1 MISTRTFLLSII
13 FGALIVFPSCISS
26 QTLGHPLLY
35 EQDFEGLREL
45 DAFMMTDASAWRI
58 KDTLDNKALELFG
71 KSDYSPRVRS
81 PFNIA
86 CISTHRFDDFVLE
99 FNAAQTGKEYGHRDM
114 CFFFGMK
121 DPANFYY
128 VHIATKAD
136 PHAHNIFLV
145 NDEPRV
151 AIAEKT
157 TDGIDWGK
165 PGSWHKIKI
174 IRKIET
180 GLIQVYF
187 DDMENPIMETHD
199 THFEGGYIG
208 FGSFDD
214 TGMVDNI
221 KIWGETS
228 LEKSKG
234 FFPN

>member
-1 MISTRTFLLSII
+1 MICTRNNLLCVLLGAIFL
-13 FGALIVFPSCISS
+13 FPSCMSA
-26 QTLGHPLLY
+26 QTYTYPLLY
-35 EQDFEGLREL
+35 EEDFESLSGPVP
-45 DAFMMTDASAWRI
+45 FMMTDSNAWRI

-81 PFNIA
+81 PLNIA

-99 FNAAQTGKEYGHRDM
+99 FDAAQTGKEYGHRDM

-157 TDGIDWGK
+157 TEGIDWGK
-165 PGSWHKIKI
+165 PGSWHNIKI
-174 IRKIET
+174 IRKIEE

-187 DDMENPIMETHD
+187 DDMESPIMETHD

-221 KIWGETS
+221 KIWGEAS
-228 LEKSKG
+228 PEKSKE
-234 FFPN
+234 FFSN